1 MKKIPLKITPAFF
14 VTAALI
20 GFLNSHSLVW
30 TLVWVA
36 IIFVSVLF
44 HELGHALTAML
55 FGQSPRIEL
64 IAFGGLTIPEG
75 PKLKPWKE
83 FAVIFMGPCF
93 GFLLFVG
100 ASILLQFPYGTA
112 FARSALEKF
121 RYVNLF
127 WTFVNLLPILPLD
140 GGQLV
145 RVVLDWIFGPKSM
158 KFALYISFLFATLL
172 SIVFFLIGLFLIGAI
187 FLIFAFQ
194 SIEGLRRFRH
204 FTVSDDLE
212 ENREELKECEQM
224 IFEGHYDA
232 AIARLERLA
241 NKTKSGVIH
250 TVVSEYIA
258 KILYDKGEYQEAY
271 DLLCPLEKYLSK
283 EAKVILYLS
292 AYEVGDYKRV
302 IELSGIC
309 FQERQTAE
317 VALRAAASHAMLSD
331 IKRSVEWLKTAN
343 SFGTLNLMEESTGK
357 AFDSIRESESFQKF
371 LNGLKQG

>member
-1 MKKIPLKITPAFF
+1 MKKIPLKISPAFF

-20 GFLNSHSLVW
+20 GFLNSYNLIW

-44 HELGHALTAML
+44 HELGHALTARL

-83 FAVIFMGPCF
+83 LAVIFMGPCF

-112 FARSALEKF
+112 FARAALEKF

-127 WTFVNLLPILPLD
+127 WTFINLLPILPLD

-145 RVVLDWIFGPKSM
+145 RVTLDWIFGPKSM
-158 KFALYISFLFATLL
+158 KLALYVSFWFAVLL
-172 SIVFFLIGLFLIGAI
+172 STVFFLIGLFLIGSI

-194 SIEGLRRFRH
+194 SIESLRRLRH
-204 FTVSDDLE
+204 FSVADDLE
-212 ENREELKECEQM
+212 ENRQELEECEKM
-224 IFEGHYDA
+224 IAAGDFNT
-232 AIARLERLA
+232 AIARLQRLSD
-241 NKTKSGVIH
+241 KTKSGVIH

-258 KILYDKGEYQEAY
+258 KIFYDRGEYQEAY
-271 DLLCPLEKYLSK
+271 ELLAPLEKYISK
-283 EAKVILYLS
+283 EAKVILYLA
-292 AYEVGDYKRV
+292 AYEIGDYKRV
-302 IELSGIC
+302 IDLSGVC
-309 FQERQTAE
+309 YQESQTAE
-317 VALRAAASHAMLSD
+317 IAFRAAASHAMLSD

-343 SFGTLNLMEESTGK
+343 SFGTMNLMEELMGK
-357 AFDSIRESESFQKF
+357 SFDPIRESESFKKF
-371 LNGLKQG
+371 LDGLNRL